1 MTFECPTG
9 YTCSNTMS
17 SRVGSNDT
25 SGRGAGSAA
34 FRGEK
39 VDHIT
44 ATRVNIGQNQEF
56 TDVKTVVYIKKSG
69 TYQPAAVTTDGG
81 KNYIFSD
88 TEFPTMDGVASVDV
102 SNGLNDKDSK
112 LGIRKNVNQQT
123 QETYKKEGYSDQQI
137 RSIVASTTNQA
148 TIDPDTPKTPASEF
162 KDSGDDKEGTRR
174 NFGTFRYPEN
184 LGETTQDYIKIDMM
198 KYEAAGLDITKDR
211 AGLGGEGN
219 NGQER
224 KSVGSVILPI
234 PGGIKDSNKATWGGD
249 NLNALEMAAASLALE
264 TIKEGKKGAAGE
276 LSSIAQNIKTDNQG
290 LKEATASAFTAAAIG
305 KDFKSLMGRT
315 TGQILN
321 PNMELLF
328 QSPSLRP
335 FSFTFLLAPRT
346 KSEAQQVIQII
357 RFFKQGMAPIRSEA
371 HLFLKAPN
379 TFQLQYK
386 HRGENHPYLNK
397 FKECALQ
404 NCEINYTPQNNYS
417 TFEDG
422 VMNAYEMTLSFQEL
436 TPIYNDDYE
445 DTTASSLTDGVEWD
459 LVGDYSGLGGRPGDE
474 SGPEIGY

>member
-1 MTFECPTG
+1 
-9 YTCSNTMS
+9 
-17 SRVGSNDT
+17 
-25 SGRGAGSAA
+25 
-34 FRGEK
+34 
-39 VDHIT
+39 
-44 ATRVNIGQNQEF
+44 
-56 TDVKTVVYIKKSG
+56 
-69 TYQPAAVTTDGG
+69 
-81 KNYIFSD
+81 
-88 TEFPTMDGVASVDV
+88 
-102 SNGLNDKDSK
+102 
-112 LGIRKNVNQQT
+112 
-123 QETYKKEGYSDQQI
+123 
-137 RSIVASTTNQA
+137 
-148 TIDPDTPKTPASEF
+148 
-162 KDSGDDKEGTRR
+162 
-174 NFGTFRYPEN
+174 
-184 LGETTQDYIKIDMM
+184 
-198 KYEAAGLDITKDR
+198 
-211 AGLGGEGN
+211 
-219 NGQER
+219 
-224 KSVGSVILPI
+224 
-234 PGGIKDSNKATWGGD
+234 
-249 NLNALEMAAASLALE
+249 
-264 TIKEGKKGAAGE
+264 
-276 LSSIAQNIKTDNQG
+276 
-290 LKEATASAFTAAAIG
+290 
-305 KDFKSLMGRT
+305 
-315 TGQILN
+315 
-321 PNMELLF
+321 MELLF

-371 HLFLKAPN
+371 HLFLKAPH

>member
-1 MTFECPTG
+1 MTFQCPAGYICSKKMSSNVGVVNGVAGPFNPTG
-9 YTCSNTMS
+9 
-17 SRVGSNDT
+17 
-25 SGRGAGSAA
+25 GAIY
-34 FRGEK
+34 
-39 VDHIT
+39 VNHIT
-44 ATRVNIGQNQEF
+44 ATAVTQGADNKVNGG
-56 TDVKTVVYIKKSG
+56 KTIVYIEKNG
-69 TYQPAAVTTDGG
+69 TYQPAAVTTNGGG
-81 KNYIFSD
+81 KYSFYD
-88 TEFPTMDGVASVDV
+88 PDFPTMAGVASVNV
-102 SNGLNDKDSK
+102 QEGLNDKNSK
-112 LGIRKNVNQQT
+112 LGIRKNTSQQT
-123 QETYKKEGYSDQQI
+123 EDALKRTQTISEEEIKNVVADTKNQETTDPNPP
-137 RSIVASTTNQA
+137 TTPAGENTKP
-148 TIDPDTPKTPASEF
+148 TIDEDKAKAATRKT
-162 KDSGDDKEGTRR
+162 
-174 NFGTFRYPEN
+174 FGTFMYPEN
-184 LGETTQDYIKIDMM
+184 LGATTQDYIKIDMM

-224 KSVGSVILPI
+224 KSIGSVILPI
-234 PGGIKDSNKATWGGD
+234 PGGIKDSNNAKWGGD
-249 NLNALEMAAASLALE
+249 NLNALEMAAAQFAVK
-264 TIKEGKKGAAGE
+264 TMTRGTEGASGAISNIRDQFAAGNKE
-276 LSSIAQNIKTDNQG
+276 QG
-290 LKEATASAFTAAAIG
+290 LTKATASAFAAAAIG

-346 KSEAQQVIQII
+346 KTEAQQVIQII

-371 HLFLKAPN
+371 NLFLKAPN

-404 NCEINYTPQNNYS
+404 TCDINYTPQNNYS

-436 TPIYNDDYE
+436 TPVYSDDYE
-445 DTTASSLTDGVEWD
+445 EDASTAAS
-459 LVGDYSGLGGRPGDE
+459 E
-474 SGPEIGY
+474 SVPAVIGF

>member
-9 YTCSNTMS
+9 YICSQKMNT
-17 SRVGSNDT
+17 R
-25 SGRGAGSAA
+25 AGST
-34 FRGEK
+34 GSLDQYPYY

-44 ATRVNIGQNQEF
+44 ATRVNNLGQNQEF
-56 TDVKTVVYIKKSG
+56 TGVKTVVFIKKSG
-69 TYQPAAVTTDGG
+69 TYQPAAVTTNGG
-81 KNYIFSD
+81 ESYSFSD
-88 TEFPTMDGVASVDV
+88 TEFPTMDGVANVNV
-102 SNGLNDKDSK
+102 SNGLNDDKSIIS
-112 LGIRKNVNQQT
+112 LRKNVNQQIT
-123 QETYKKEGYSDQQI
+123 DTFKKERYSDQQI
-137 RSIVASTTNQA
+137 KSIVASTKNQA
-148 TIDPDTPKTPASEF
+148 TTDPDAPKTPAPENESTF
-162 KDSGDDKEGTRR
+162 SDSDSGDDKAATR
-174 NFGTFRYPEN
+174 NSYGTFTYPEN
-184 LGETTQDYIKIDMM
+184 LRTTTQDYIKIDMM
-198 KYEAAGLDITKDR
+198 KYEAAGLNITKDR

-219 NGQER
+219 NGEKR

-249 NLNALEMAAASLALE
+249 NLNALEMAAAQFAVK
-264 TIKEGKKGAAGE
+264 TIEGGTDGAAGAI
-276 LSSIAQNIKTDNQG
+276 SNIRDQFAAGNKEQG
-290 LKEATASAFTAAAIG
+290 LTKATAAGFTAAAIG

-346 KSEAQQVIQII
+346 KTEAQQVIQII

-371 HLFLKAPN
+371 NLFLKAPR

-386 HRGENHPYLNK
+386 HRGDNHPYLNR

-404 NCEINYTPQNNYS
+404 TCEINYTPQNNYS
-417 TFEDG
+417 TFDDG

-436 TPIYNDDYE
+436 TPVYSDDYE
-445 DTTASSLTDGVEWD
+445 EDASTASS
-459 LVGDYSGLGGRPGDE
+459 E
-474 SGPEIGY
+474 SVPAIIGF